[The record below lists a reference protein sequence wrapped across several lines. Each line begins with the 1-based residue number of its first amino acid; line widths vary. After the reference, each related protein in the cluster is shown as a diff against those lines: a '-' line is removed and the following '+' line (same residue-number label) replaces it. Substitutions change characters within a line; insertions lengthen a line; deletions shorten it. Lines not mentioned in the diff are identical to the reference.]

1 MKIYSYQGR
10 ANIIGERLR
19 IARERRELSQDAVA
33 ARMQVEG
40 VSLSQ
45 KAISRI
51 EKGERF
57 VADYEL
63 LIFSQILSVNTNWL
77 LTGEGD
83 SRPQSSDS

>member
-19 IARERRELSQDAVA
+19 IERERKELSQDAVA

-83 SRPQSSDS
+83 SSPQSSDS

>member
-19 IARERRELSQDAVA
+19 IARERKELSQDAVA

-83 SRPQSSDS
+83 SSPQSSDS

>member
-19 IARERRELSQDAVA
+19 IARERKGLSQDAVA

-77 LTGEGD
+77 LIGEGD
-83 SRPQSSDS
+83 SRLQSSDS

>member
-19 IARERRELSQDAVA
+19 IARERKGLSQDAVA

-57 VADYEL
+57 VSDYEL

-83 SRPQSSDS
+83 SRLQSSDS

>member
-1 MKIYSYQGR
+1 MKIYQYKGR

-19 IARERRELSQDAVA
+19 TARERRHLSQEILA
-33 ARMQVEG
+33 ARMQLEG

-45 KAISRI
+45 KAVSRI

-63 LIFSQILSVNTNWL
+63 LLLSQILSVNSYWL

-83 SRPQSSDS
+83 SKP

>member
-19 IARERRELSQDAVA
+19 IARERKELSQDAVA

-51 EKGERF
+51 EKGER
-57 VADYEL
+57 VAADYEL
-63 LIFSQILSVNTNWL
+63 LIPPQILSVNPNSL
-77 LTGEGD
+77 LPGEGD
-83 SRPQSSDS
+83 SSPQSSDS

>member
-19 IARERRELSQDAVA
+19 TARERKELSQDAVA

-83 SRPQSSDS
+83 SSPQSSDS

>member
-1 MKIYSYQGR
+1 MKIYNYQGR

-19 IARERRELSQDAVA
+19 VARERRRLSQDAVA

-45 KAISRI
+45 KAVSRI
-51 EKGERF
+51 EKGKRF

-63 LIFSQILSVNTNWL
+63 LIFSQILSVNSYWL

-83 SRPQSSDS
+83 SRPHSPEV